1 VVTRARIDSSRAKAA
16 DANDEKNM
24 TVKNSFMVFGG
35 CSDVVESWVEQAIL
49 DTENRTNAA

>member
-1 VVTRARIDSSRAKAA
+1 
-16 DANDEKNM
+16 
-24 TVKNSFMVFGG
+24 MVFGG